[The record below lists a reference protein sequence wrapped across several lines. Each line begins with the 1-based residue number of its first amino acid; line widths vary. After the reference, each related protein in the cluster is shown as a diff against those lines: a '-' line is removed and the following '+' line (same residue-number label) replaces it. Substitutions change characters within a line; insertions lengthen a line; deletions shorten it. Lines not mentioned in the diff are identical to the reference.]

1 MGDMSS
7 SVRKETMTTTDAVRT
22 GDLPAAGWV
31 PPTWEEVV
39 AIAEGPAGFRRGAGP
54 EVS

>member
-1 MGDMSS
+1 MIGSAPITIED
-7 SVRKETMTTTDAVRT
+7 
-22 GDLPAAGWV
+22 W
-31 PPTWEEVV
+31 EVV